1 MAGRINYPFGV
12 RGYQV
17 AAVQKLCEGVDAV
30 YGSAVQGD
38 IIEFGTGWGTTAGVL
53 AQAMAACERSWPAD
67 WAQRH
72 GVKEQ
77 RELFLLDSF
86 DGLPT
91 AEHEAD
97 KNMPHVQSGYW
108 NQGSGKALDQHQL
121 MGQCAQHLPPERIR
135 ILKGWLPIW
144 TPHGRG

>member
-1 MAGRINYPFGV
+1 MAGRINYPLGV

-38 IIEFGTGWGTTAGVL
+38 FIEFGTGWGTTAGVL
-53 AQAMAACERSWPAD
+53 AQAMAACDLSWPAD
-67 WAQRH
+67 WAERH
-72 GVKEQ
+72 GVKQ
-77 RELFLLDSF
+77 GRELYLLDSS

-97 KNMPHVQSGYW
+97 ANMPHVQSGYR
-108 NQGSGKALDQHQL
+108 NRGVGKALDPHQL
-121 MGQCAQHLPPERIR
+121 MGQCAQHLPSERICQCSYS
-135 ILKGWLPIW
+135 
-144 TPHGRG
+144 